1 MEQKDNK
8 KQKWYIIGFVAI
20 IVFAIIASIMNGGE
34 KRDYSQKDTITY
46 NDVEYSIKKV
56 EKDGEYLNVIINA
69 KNKGTNTISY
79 SNFHFSMINE
89 KGEFIDKK
97 KLVVDDGT
105 IFTSGELKPNEEVEG
120 KVIWEYKEENKDLRV
135 RYYENFIMSKIDD
148 YEFQWSLD
156 N

>member
-1 MEQKDNK
+1 M
-8 KQKWYIIGFVAI
+8 KQKLCIIGFVAI
-20 IVFAIIASIMNGGE
+20 IAFAIIMGGMYGGD
-34 KRDYSQKDTITY
+34 KKDYSQKDTITY

-56 EKDGEYLNVIINA
+56 ERDGEYLNVTINA

-105 IFTSGELKPNEEVEG
+105 IFTSGELKQNEEVEG
-120 KVIWEYKEENKDLRV
+120 KVIWEYNEGNKNLRI

-148 YEFQWSLD
+148 YEFQWTLD